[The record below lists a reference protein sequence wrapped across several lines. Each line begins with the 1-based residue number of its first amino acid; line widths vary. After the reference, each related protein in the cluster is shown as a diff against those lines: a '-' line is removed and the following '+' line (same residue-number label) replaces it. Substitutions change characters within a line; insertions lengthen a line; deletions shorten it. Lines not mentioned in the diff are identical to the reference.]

1 MNFNDI
7 LNDCMQQVGCSAREL
22 CNKSGVS
29 AAAISR
35 YRSGERIPSRDSDT
49 VEKLSV
55 ALCAIAKDKALTD
68 FTPEYYLERLTMA
81 DDYLTVDSGQLLQN
95 FDVLI
100 SALNISI
107 NRLCRHI
114 HYDTSTIFRFRNGS
128 RKLADPEKFAADV
141 AGYIVRAMDSAQDR
155 AILSELLGCG
165 ENILDDRS
173 VCFEKVTEWLLSGKS
188 TKKNPVSRFL
198 NKFDEFDLNE
208 YIKSI
213 HFDEMKVP
221 TAPFQVPTSKTYL
234 GLKEMMESELD
245 FLKATVFSKSMEPV
259 TMYSN
264 MPLDEMAKDPEFPK
278 KWMLGMA
285 MMLKKGLHLNQIHNV
300 DRSAEEMMLGLEAYI
315 PMYMTGQISPYYLK
329 NSQNS
334 VFLQLL
340 KVSGAAALSGEA
352 IAGYHEDGRYYLT
365 KNKKEIQY
373 YSRRA
378 QQLLDSALPLMSIYG
393 IDNVNELTA
402 FLISDSQSD
411 GKRRS
416 ILSTLP
422 IYTMEEELLR
432 GILQRNELTD
442 IEIQNI
448 MGYAAIRRRRIE
460 AMLENVSMEVEIS
473 YLTETEFCEQVFSL
487 DLSLNFCDKP
497 VFYSYEEYLAHLK
510 ATERFA
516 ENHENYTLTKS
527 TSQAFRNL
535 QIHIHEGKWA
545 MISKVKAPVIHFVIH
560 HQKLVNAIENFI
572 PPIKD

>member
-1 MNFNDI
+1 MPGEI
-7 LNDCMQQVGCSAREL
+7 STQLN
-22 CNKSGVS
+22 
-29 AAAISR
+29 
-35 YRSGERIPSRDSDT
+35 
-49 VEKLSV
+49 
-55 ALCAIAKDKALTD
+55 
-68 FTPEYYLERLTMA
+68 
-81 DDYLTVDSGQLLQN
+81 
-95 FDVLI
+95 
-100 SALNISI
+100 
-107 NRLCRHI
+107 HI
-114 HYDTSTIFRFRNGS
+114 H
-128 RKLADPEKFAADV
+128 
-141 AGYIVRAMDSAQDR
+141 
-155 AILSELLGCG
+155 IL
-165 ENILDDRS
+165 
-173 VCFEKVTEWLLSGKS
+173 
-188 TKKNPVSRFL
+188 
-198 NKFDEFDLNE
+198 FDELTRINLLHLFD
-208 YIKSI
+208 SI
-213 HFDEMKVP
+213 IVFRSR
-221 TAPFQVPTSKTYL
+221 Q
-234 GLKEMMESELD
+234 MESELD
-245 FLKATVFSKSMEPV
+245 FLKANVFSKSMEPV

-264 MPLDEMAKDPEFPK
+264 MPLDEMSKDPEFPK
-278 KWMLGMA
+278 KWMFGMA

-352 IAGYHEDGRYYLT
+352 IAGHHEDGRYYLT
-365 KNKKEIQY
+365 TNKKEIQY

-448 MGYAAIRRRRIE
+448 MGYATIRRRRIE

-473 YLTETEFCEQVFSL
+473 YLTETEFCEQVSSL

-497 VFYSYEEYLAHLK
+497 IFFSYEEYLAHLK

-527 TSQAFRNL
+527 ASQAFRNL

-545 MISKVKAPVIHFVIH
+545 MISNVKAPVIHFVIH
-560 HQKLVNAIENFI
+560 HPKLVNAIENFI